1 MPLGESCVYR
11 SKVRALI
18 LVCRIYECCGTMLS
32 TVHSYLMKSL
42 PSFHEKGSQRALSW
56 LGLDNKLRG

>member
-1 MPLGESCVYR
+1 MPLGESCVYC

-18 LVCRIYECCGTMLS
+18 LVCRIYECCGRVLS
-32 TVHSYLMKSL
+32 TVHACLMKS
-42 PSFHEKGSQRALSW
+42 PSSFREKGSQRALSW